1 LKQSLN
7 LKGYSYD
14 IINQIIEN
22 NISYYQVD
30 ELVLIEK
37 EFDKQMLKTNFNLA
51 DYQTKLKFRNK
62 LLSKGFKLEDIK
74 KVENKHKND
83 V

>member
-1 LKQSLN
+1 
-7 LKGYSYD
+7 
-14 IINQIIEN
+14 
-22 NISYYQVD
+22 
-30 ELVLIEK
+30 
-37 EFDKQMLKTNFNLA
+37 MLKTNFNLA

-74 KVENKHKND
+74 KVENKYKND